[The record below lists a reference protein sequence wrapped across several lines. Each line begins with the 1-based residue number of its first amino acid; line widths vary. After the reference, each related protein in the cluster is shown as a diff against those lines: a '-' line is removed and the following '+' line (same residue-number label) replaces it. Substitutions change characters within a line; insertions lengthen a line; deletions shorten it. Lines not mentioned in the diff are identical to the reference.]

1 MAQNIYTGF
10 HGVEEK
16 VRRYSVS
23 KPEGIVE
30 FEATYTADGMRDVH
44 HEIGGFRKIDGEWLY
59 SEGMMRPTTVVREG
73 RKIGRNEPCPCG
85 SGKKYKQCCGKN

>member
-23 KPEGIVE
+23 KPEGIVPHV
-30 FEATYTADGMRDVH
+30 YYSKPGPRIKKIIGMAK
-44 HEIGGFRKIDGEWLY
+44 EGGIEVSLIDDKQLDTMCAHLNKRLCHNKWLIFD
-59 SEGMMRPTTVVREG
+59 E
-73 RKIGRNEPCPCG
+73 K
-85 SGKKYKQCCGKN
+85 